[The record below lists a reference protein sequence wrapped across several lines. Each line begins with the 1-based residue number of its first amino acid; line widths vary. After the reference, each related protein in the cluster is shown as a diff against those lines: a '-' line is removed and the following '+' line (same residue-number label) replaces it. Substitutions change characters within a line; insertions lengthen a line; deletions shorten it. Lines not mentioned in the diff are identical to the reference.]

1 MRRDQ
6 EKVSRL
12 SLSFLSSWFL
22 ICFSYCHAT
31 KHGKKTSQGGWWC
44 LGWLF
49 RAEEESRLIAGLFRF
64 YSGLVREATTANQT
78 ELYVIFSKTA
88 CFFPI
93 LYFLLLIIPSHSKT
107 FHTLSFS
114 FFLIIFIFILVLF
127 LSLSCSEKG
136 LEMFKLVLHYFL
148 NYYCA
153 H

>member
-1 MRRDQ
+1 MYEASGSWRSCGGERTVIGEMRG
-6 EKVSRL
+6 RL
-12 SLSFLSSWFL
+12 MA
-22 ICFSYCHAT
+22 IM
-31 KHGKKTSQGGWWC
+31 
-44 LGWLF
+44 
-49 RAEEESRLIAGLFRF
+49 
-64 YSGLVREATTANQT
+64 
-78 ELYVIFSKTA
+78 IFSLFLFSSLIFFSLYFLKLHV
-88 CFFPI
+88 FFPI